1 MSPTK
6 LPTARKAR
14 FTLPRRLFGN
24 PLNAAAAISFSLTFL
39 AAGVALLVGVIPSRV
54 IIGMNEV
61 DVGVVLLFVPLCA
74 LLLAIIVEVVR
85 SIMRDGVS
93 QPAPRR
99 ASSLDAWKPGTRE
112 G

>member
-14 FTLPRRLFGN
+14 FSLPRRFFRN

-39 AAGVALLVGVIPSRV
+39 AAGIALLVGIIPSRV
-54 IIGMNEV
+54 IVGMSEV

-85 SIMRDGVS
+85 SIMRDGIS
-93 QPAPRR
+93 QPAPRKTN
-99 ASSLDAWKPGTRE
+99 SLDAWKPGTGE